1 MQLTSVALLASLTAL
16 SLTSTASAQAR
27 DSLSG
32 PALTLEEAQSLARRY
47 NPDHQQVRNNRRVA
61 SAALRNAYGNLLPSA
76 DLLFQGQLREGG
88 TQPINGVTFESSDVR
103 QSSYWLGLNYNI
115 SAATLLNPRVQ
126 KANVAAADA
135 DVALSGEVVH
145 AGVAQQYLSTLQAE
159 ARATLQDSLV
169 VTSEAQLELVRARAA
184 VGSGTQLDVARAEV
198 TLGQARVQA
207 LQAHNTAA
215 IEKLRLF
222 ERMGVQQPAN
232 VRLTSTFAVAE
243 PTFTLQ
249 SVLDMAQRRSPALEA
264 LRSRD
269 KSASLVVRQAQSQY
283 LPALSLNTG
292 WGGYTYEFTNSNFL
306 IEQQR
311 LGIEGQRANCFF
323 MDSLRTGADLPPSSR
338 NCSLIAFSPSQAD
351 RIRSENSQFPFN
363 FTKQPMAFTA
373 TVSLPLFD
381 GFAREQRVQQ
391 AQASRSNAR
400 YQLRARE
407 LQLTQE
413 VTAAYLTLTTAAR
426 TVALQGQNAEKAR
439 EELNLAQERYRVGA
453 STFLEVTE
461 ARASLERAET
471 ERINAIYDYHKAFAA
486 LESAVGRSLR

>member
-1 MQLTSVALLASLTAL
+1 MHADSTKGPPQNATHVRSSARLAHSGIADEYGLCP
-16 SLTSTASAQAR
+16 SAR
-27 DSLSG
+27 FLSG
-32 PALTLEEAQSLARRY
+32 PALTLEEAQSLARRF
-47 NPDHQQVRNNRRVA
+47 NPDHQQIRNNRRVA
-61 SAALRNAYGNLLPSA
+61 TAALRSAYGNLLPSA

-88 TQPINGVTFESSDVR
+88 TQPINGVTFETSDIR
-103 QSSYWLGLNYNI
+103 QSSFWLGLNYNI
-115 SAATLLNPRVQ
+115 SAATLLSPRVQ

-232 VRLTSTFAVAE
+232 VRLTSTFEVAE

-283 LPALSLNTG
+283 LPALSLSTG
-292 WGGYTYEFTNSNFL
+292 WGGYTYEYTNSNFL
-306 IEQQR
+306 VEQQR

-323 MDSLRTGADLPPSSR
+323 MDSLRTGASLPPSSR
-338 NCSLIAFSPSQAD
+338 NCSLIA
-351 RIRSENSQFPFN
+351 
-363 FTKQPMAFTA
+363 
-373 TVSLPLFD
+373 
-381 GFAREQRVQQ
+381 
-391 AQASRSNAR
+391 
-400 YQLRARE
+400 
-407 LQLTQE
+407 
-413 VTAAYLTLTTAAR
+413 
-426 TVALQGQNAEKAR
+426 
-439 EELNLAQERYRVGA
+439 
-453 STFLEVTE
+453 
-461 ARASLERAET
+461 
-471 ERINAIYDYHKAFAA
+471 
-486 LESAVGRSLR
+486 

>member
-1 MQLTSVALLASLTAL
+1 MQFTSVALLAPLTAL
-16 SLTSTASAQAR
+16 LLTSTSSAQVP

-47 NPDHQQVRNNRRVA
+47 NPDHQQVRNNRRTA
-61 SAALRNAYGNLLPSA
+61 SAALRSAYGNLLPSA
-76 DLLFQGQLREGG
+76 EALFQGQFREGG
-88 TQPINGVTFESSDVR
+88 TQPINGVTFATSDIR
-103 QSSYWLGLNYNI
+103 QSSYWLGVNYNL
-115 SAATLLNPRVQ
+115 SAATLLSPRVQ

-135 DVALSGEVVH
+135 DVALSTQVVQ
-145 AGVAQQYLSTLQAE
+145 AGVAQQYLTTLQAE
-159 ARATLQDSLV
+159 ARAALQDSLV
-169 VTSEAQLELVRARAA
+169 ITSEAQLELARARAA
-184 VGSGTQLDVARAEV
+184 VGSGTRLDVARAEV

-207 LQAHNTAA
+207 LQEHNTAA

-232 VRLTSTFAVAE
+232 VRLTSRFEVAE
-243 PTFTLQ
+243 PTFSLQ

-283 LPALSLNTG
+283 LPALSLSTG
-292 WGGYTYEFTNSNFL
+292 WGGYTYEFTNSEFL

-323 MDSLRTGADLPPSSR
+323 MDSLRSGASLPPSSS
-338 NCSLIAFSPSQAD
+338 NCALIAFTPSQAD

-381 GFAREQRVQQ
+381 GFTREQRIQE
-391 AQASRSNAR
+391 AQAGRSNTR

-426 TVALQGQNAEKAR
+426 TVALQGQNSERAR

-471 ERINAIYDYHKAFAA
+471 ERINAVYDYHKAFAA

>member
-1 MQLTSVALLASLTAL
+1 MQLTSVALLAPLAAL
-16 SLTSTASAQAR
+16 LLASTASAQAG
-27 DSLSG
+27 DSVVG
-32 PALTLEEAQSLARRY
+32 PVLTLEEAQSLARRY
-47 NPDHQQVRNNRRVA
+47 NPDHQQIRNNRRVA
-61 SAALRNAYGNLLPSA
+61 TAALKSAWGNLLPSA
-76 DLLFQGQLREGG
+76 DALFQGQQRQGG
-88 TQPINGVTFESSDVR
+88 TQPINGVNFSTSDIR

-135 DVALSGEVVH
+135 DVTLSTEVVH
-145 AGVAQQYLSTLQAE
+145 ATVAQQYLTTLQAE
-159 ARATLQDSLV
+159 ARAALQDSLV
-169 VTSEAQLELVRARAA
+169 ITSEAQLELVQARAA
-184 VGSGTQLDVARAEV
+184 VGSGTQLDVVRAQV
-198 TLGQARVQA
+198 TLGQARVTA
-207 LQAHNTAA
+207 LQAHNTAE

-222 ERMGVQQPAN
+222 ERMGVPQPAN
-232 VRLTSTFAVAE
+232 VRLTSTFEVAE
-243 PTFTLQ
+243 PTFSLQ

-283 LPALSLNTG
+283 LPALSLSTG
-292 WGGYTYEFTNSNFL
+292 WGGYTYEYTNSNFL

-323 MDSLRTGADLPPSSR
+323 MDSLRTGANLPPTSN
-338 NCSLIAFSPSQAD
+338 NCALIAFTPAQAD

-363 FTKQPMAFTA
+363 FTKQPRAFTA

-381 GFAREQRVQQ
+381 GFTREQRIQE
-391 AQASRSNAR
+391 AQAGRSNAR
-400 YQLRARE
+400 YLLRARE

-426 TVALQGQNAEKAR
+426 TVALQGQNAERAR

-461 ARASLERAET
+461 ARASVERAET